1 MNDRPS
7 RRSGR
12 PPKYG
17 EKTARIHITIPESV
31 HAQLSDLSDETGRS
45 IGELLVSAARTLI
58 NAESP
63 RKGTPMNR
71 EVNSPAPLN
80 QLIVRAQNV
89 GQYASDQ
96 AHALSKSVEGGA
108 HHPGDDTGRLVLEAY
123 RTYGAEDMRAVVRAY
138 QGGYNAR
145 AADLGDYVIRWPQIK
160 AGIHWALPGAT
171 DQELIEIPAAL

>member
-1 MNDRPS
+1 M
-7 RRSGR
+7 
-12 PPKYG
+12 
-17 EKTARIHITIPESV
+17 TT
-31 HAQLSDLSDETGRS
+31 
-45 IGELLVSAARTLI
+45 
-58 NAESP
+58 
-63 RKGTPMNR
+63 RKNPQ
-71 EVNSPAPLN
+71 APLN
-80 QLIVRAQNV
+80 QLIVRAQRV
-89 GQYASDQ
+89 GQYAADQ
-96 AHALSKSVEGGA
+96 ANAISKSFEGDA